1 MSQIIVALQSIAS
14 RNVAPQDSIVVT
26 IATVQGGTAR
36 NIIPSEV
43 HFTGTM
49 RTLLPETRVLG
60 KKRFFEITEGVAN
73 AFGCRAEITW
83 EEGYPVTFNHAVST
97 EKFFRI
103 AEETLGKE
111 RVQPVPY
118 PSLGGEDFSFYGQR
132 VPACFFILGV
142 KPPTAPHYPSLHQPE
157 YDFNDDALETGV
169 ELMCRLALDA

>member
-1 MSQIIVALQSIAS
+1 MSHIITAVQTIAS

-60 KKRFFEITEGVAN
+60 KKRFYEIAEGVAKS
-73 AFGCRAEITW
+73 FGCTAEITW
-83 EEGYPVTFNHAVST
+83 EPGYPVTFNDAGST

-103 AEETLGKE
+103 AESAIGKE
-111 RVQPVPY
+111 RVRPVPY
-118 PSLGGEDFSFYGQR
+118 PSLGGEDFSFYGQI

-142 KPPTAPHYPSLHQPE
+142 KPENVEHYPSLHQPE

-169 ELMCRLALDA
+169 ELMCRLAIEA